1 MRLYDDITSD
11 GSKPRVRFNW
21 RSSREQPADVPGLEL
36 VFDGFCSFAG
46 GAAGLMDNAKFTK
59 CCIDSGLIIKT
70 YNQSFT
76 SADADIIFS
85 KVKAPGE
92 RRLIYEDF
100 LWAVDLMAE
109 TKGQG
114 LTLVHFSSQLEPC
127 LT

>member
-1 MRLYDDITSD
+1 
-11 GSKPRVRFNW
+11 
-21 RSSREQPADVPGLEL
+21 
-36 VFDGFCSFAG
+36 
-46 GAAGLMDNAKFTK
+46 MDNAKFTK

-92 RRLIYEDF
+92 RRLMYED
-100 LWAVDLMAE
+100 LIWAVDLLAE
-109 TKGQG
+109 AKGQG